1 MGLRRVLAVARK
13 SLGQLGHDRRT
24 VAFVLVVPIILILV
38 FGYGFGG
45 QPTHIAT
52 VFVNEDEG
60 SHGLYLGS
68 AFLSALPSGVL
79 DLSSVASNASA
90 WSAVNSGSAWAAIV
104 IGPNFTSEAR
114 AGTVSITL
122 YLDGTSPT
130 IASAVVNAVQTA
142 LERTF
147 AGNSSG
153 ASLHLA
159 SDYVY
164 GSSST
169 PFINTIAPGIMALAI
184 LFITTVLSIV
194 VLVRERSAGLLERL
208 FASPLRPSEFVA
220 GHAVGLTVIV
230 FAQVGVLFVTAL
242 LVFHATFTGNLLFAY
257 GVLLLFGVGNLGLGM
272 LLSAAAR
279 SEFQA
284 IQFIPLLLIP
294 QILFAGALFPLE
306 AIPLAF
312 RPISDILPLT
322 YAAHAVQDILLRGWG
337 VAGVAI
343 DLAAL
348 AIYAA
353 LMLLGAILLVR
364 RQA

>member
-1 MGLRRVLAVARK
+1 MGLRRVLAIARK
-13 SLGQLGHDRRT
+13 SLGQLSHDRRT
-24 VAFVLVVPIILILV
+24 VAFVLVVPLVLILV

-52 VFVNEDEG
+52 VVVDQDVGPAGAAFV
-60 SHGLYLGS
+60 
-68 AFLSALPSGVL
+68 AALPSGVL
-79 DLSSVASNASA
+79 DLTASPDNAS
-90 WSAVNSGSAWAAIV
+90 V
-104 IGPNFTSEAR
+104 IGPNFTANAR
-114 AGTVSITL
+114 AGTVTLTL

-130 IASAVVNAVQTA
+130 IAAAVVSAVESA
-142 LERTF
+142 LEKTF
-147 AGNSSG
+147 VANGSASPVRLSSE
-153 ASLHLA
+153 
-159 SDYVY
+159 YVY
-164 GSSST
+164 GSPSA
-169 PFINTIAPGIMALAI
+169 PFIDTIAPGIMALAI

-220 GHAVGLTVIV
+220 GHALSLTVV
-230 FAQVGVLFVTAL
+230 ALAQVGVLFVSAL
-242 LVFHATFTGNLLFAY
+242 VIFHATFAGNLLFAY
-257 GVLLLFGVGNLGLGM
+257 SVLLLFGVGNLGLGM

-312 RPISDILPLT
+312 RPISNLLPLT
-322 YAAHAVQDILLRGWG
+322 YAARALQGILLRGWG
-337 VAGVAI
+337 VAGVAV
-343 DLAAL
+343 DLLAL
-348 AIYAA
+348 AIYAS
-353 LMLLGAILLVR
+353 LMLGGAIALVR

>member
-1 MGLRRVLAVARK
+1 MALRRVLAIARK
-13 SLGQLGHDRRT
+13 SLGQLAHDRRT
-24 VAFVLVVPIILILV
+24 VAFVLVVPLVLVLV

-52 VFVNEDEG
+52 VVMNGDRGPEG
-60 SHGLYLGS
+60 A
-68 AFLSALPSGVL
+68 AFLAALPSGVL
-79 DLSSVASNASA
+79 DLTSSGSNASA

-104 IGPNFTSEAR
+104 IGPNFTEMAKTGSVA
-114 AGTVSITL
+114 ITL

-130 IASAVVNAVQTA
+130 IAAAVVSAVQTA

-147 AGNSSG
+147 VANGSG
-153 ASLHLA
+153 SPVRMT

-164 GSSST
+164 GSSGT
-169 PFINTIAPGIMALAI
+169 PFIDTIAPGIMALAI
-184 LFITTVLSIV
+184 LFITTVLSII

-220 GHAVGLTVIV
+220 GHAVGLTVV
-230 FAQVGVLFVTAL
+230 VLAQAGVLFVSAL
-242 LVFHATFTGNLLFAY
+242 VIFHATFTGNLLFAY

-306 AIPLAF
+306 AIPLSF

-322 YAAHAVQDILLRGWG
+322 YAARALQDILLRGWG
-337 VAGVAI
+337 VAGVAV
-343 DLAAL
+343 DLLAL

-353 LMLLGAILLVR
+353 LMLGGAMVLVR